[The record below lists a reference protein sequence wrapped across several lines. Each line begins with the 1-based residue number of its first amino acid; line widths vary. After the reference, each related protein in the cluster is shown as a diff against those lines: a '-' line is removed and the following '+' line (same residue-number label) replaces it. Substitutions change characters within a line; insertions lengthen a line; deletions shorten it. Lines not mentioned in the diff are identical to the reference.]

1 MAKKKSTRFE
11 KGTMDHDGDGKPG
24 GSKPKA
30 AQYVVTRDRLLLGP
44 RVYVRDEVV
53 TVGDEVD
60 AKTAAQYVENGWL
73 ADA

>member
-1 MAKKKSTRFE
+1 MAKAKNTRFK

-30 AQYVVTRDRLLLGP
+30 SQYVVTRDRLLLGP
-44 RVYVRDEVV
+44 RVFVRDEVV
-53 TVGDEVD
+53 TEGEEVD

-73 ADA
+73 GNA